1 MASGLAHFSSIKKR
15 QNRRYAPFDARN
27 ISTAWRA
34 YSWLPK
40 RGWNLLELNVTSLGL
55 SSLISP
61 GGSISPARSCE
72 MNTYER
78 VGKFIMPSPKTLVP
92 NAIRRWPRVTAPNPW
107 PQKFTLGPDPQNCQ
121 IDSQKDQQ
129 GYRTLSY
136 IC

>member
-15 QNRRYAPFDARN
+15 QNRRYAPFDTRN

-78 VGKFIMPSPKTLVP
+78 DGKNYHAKPEDFGSIFIPSNPLTWTAISMKEEVGEV
-92 NAIRRWPRVTAPNPW
+92 
-107 PQKFTLGPDPQNCQ
+107 
-121 IDSQKDQQ
+121 
-129 GYRTLSY
+129 
-136 IC
+136 